1 MAWPAS
7 GPQGAGW
14 FGQAWP
20 ARSLASRTEPTMLA
34 SHRLSPTRRLA
45 SPSFF
50 PLLLL
55 MVAGLLLGGCSVL
68 RFHKPPPSKLES
80 QVRIP
85 GMPGVRAWGDQFS
98 QEFQDDMI
106 ESIRQ
111 EHQSG
116 LFQPNTYVDIL
127 AISGGGGDGAFGA
140 GLLCGWTEAG
150 NRPRFKLVTGIS
162 TGALTA
168 PFAFLGPAY
177 DPVLREVYTSINSSD
192 IFEFKLWVNLLG
204 TDSIGFNDPLARL
217 AERYVDGKLL
227 RDIAAEH
234 AKGRRLYI
242 GTTALDA
249 QRPVIWNMGAIAAS
263 GHPGAL
269 ELFRKVMIASAAV
282 PVAFP
287 PTYFKVEADGQR
299 YDEMHVD
306 GGVANQVFMYGST
319 LDMEDGIKQRA
330 FAGHRQPRV
339 FIVRNTRLKPAWE
352 SIHPLLSE
360 IAPRS
365 MSTLIRSQGVGDLYR
380 IFTFAQRDG
389 VDFNLGYIPDQMDIN
404 RSDEFDTR
412 VMNVLFETGYKL
424 ARHGYRWQKEPPGY
438 FPAGRG
444 NGYAPARLKLV
455 E

>member
-1 MAWPAS
+1 MLPSHPRSEIS
-7 GPQGAGW
+7 GLARRAG
-14 FGQAWP
+14 
-20 ARSLASRTEPTMLA
+20 
-34 SHRLSPTRRLA
+34 SPLVWW
-45 SPSFF
+45 
-50 PLLLL
+50 L
-55 MVAGLLLGGCSVL
+55 VVGLLLGGCSVL
-68 RFHKPPPSKLES
+68 RPHKPPPPKLES
-80 QVRIP
+80 QVQVP

-98 QEFQDDMI
+98 QVFQDDMI

-111 EHQSG
+111 EHRSG
-116 LFQPNTYVDIL
+116 LFEASRYVDIL
-127 AISGGGGDGAFGA
+127 AVSGGGGDGAFGA

-177 DPVLREVYTSINSSD
+177 DSALREVYTRINSSD
-192 IFEFKLWVNLLG
+192 IFEWKAWVDILS

-217 AERYVDGKLL
+217 AERYVDEKML
-227 RDIAAEH
+227 RDVAAEH

-263 GHPGAL
+263 GNPDAL
-269 ELFRKVMIASAAV
+269 RLFRKVMIASAAV

-287 PTYFKVEADGQR
+287 PAYFKVEAGGQR

-319 LDMEDGIKQRA
+319 LDLEDGIKQLE
-330 FAGHRQPRV
+330 FANHRQARV
-339 FIVRNTRLKPAWE
+339 FIIRNTRLKPAWE
-352 SIHPLLSE
+352 LINPVLSD

-389 VDFNLGYIPDQMDIN
+389 VDFNLAYIPDQMDTN
-404 RSDEFDTR
+404 RSDEFDNR
-412 VMNVLFETGYKL
+412 VMNVLFETGHKL

-438 FPAGRG
+438 FPAGQG

-455 E
+455 Q